1 MKNQSRKEWNEG
13 ELVTAFDP
21 EDTFIKADKQ
31 VQDLLIASLQWQVAC
46 DKNSMTAIQYNELIE
61 TINKFK
67 TIQAEQ
73 RETK

>member
-1 MKNQSRKEWNEG
+1 MKNRVCEEWNEG
-13 ELVTAFDP
+13 ELVTAFDA
-21 EDTFIKADKQ
+21 EDAFIKADKCA
-31 VQDLLIASLQWQVAC
+31 QDLMIASLQWQAAC